1 MAKKLNRRTFLKGI
15 GILAATQ
22 ALAACVTVEPEAPA
36 EAPAEESEAEPAEE
50 VTEAPAEVSEPITLN
65 VVHAQNVEI
74 EPQLHAS
81 GNARVLT
88 SNIYEN
94 LVTLSVDGTEIL
106 PQLATAWER
115 IDDMTFEFTLRKDVK
130 FHSGDPFTAEAVKY
144 TFDRYQ
150 NPENEAPQLSQYPF
164 ASPEI
169 VDDYTVRIS
178 SLENPDPTFLK
189 RIAGIGCTIVN
200 PRFAEEQGLDG
211 MMEASDG
218 TGPYK
223 CTKWELDGEIV
234 LEAYDDYWG
243 GRPMIDKVVQTAV
256 VEPSTRVAALLAGEA
271 DFVFSPPPTEAKA
284 VENSDIAKLGTVIG
298 NRVSFYPFITN
309 KAPTDS
315 KLFRQACNYASN
327 FQVIIDTVLEG
338 RGYRVACMSLP
349 HYFGYNPNLEPYPY
363 DPDKAKELLAEAG
376 YGDGVEV
383 EMLQLVGRLPYDKEV
398 GEALAG
404 ELTKVGITVNLNFVD
419 IGGAGAALWENPD
432 LEGFHHISWGTSTMD
447 GDYAIGNYWLSDS
460 FFAENSHHYNNPE
473 FDQLIADA
481 RYELDVDKR
490 EQMYW
495 DAEQML
501 YDDAVAIWGYAI
513 QLIYGMSKRLEWEP
527 RRDELVLYKDMTVTS

>member
-1 MAKKLNRRTFLKGI
+1 MAKKLNRREFLKGVA
-15 GILAATQ
+15 ILGATQ
-22 ALAACVTVEPEAPA
+22 ALAACVTVAEPTEPEEA
-36 EAPAEESEAEPAEE
+36 EAPEEETEAEPAAEE
-50 VTEAPAEVSEPITLN
+50 PAEAEEITIH
-65 VVHAQNVEI
+65 VVHAENREL

-81 GNARVLT
+81 GHQRVLT
-88 SNIYEN
+88 TNIYEN
-94 LVTLSVDGTEIL
+94 LVALSPDGTEIL

-115 IDDMTFEFTLRKDVK
+115 VDDMTYEFTLRKGVT
-130 FHSGDPFTAEAVKY
+130 FHSGDPFNAEAVKY

-150 NPENEAPQLSQYPF
+150 KPENEAPQLSQYPF

-178 SLENPDPTFLK
+178 SLEHPDPTFLK

-200 PRFAEEQGLDG
+200 PRFAEEQGLEG
-211 MMEASDG
+211 MVKASDG

-234 LEAYDDYWG
+234 LEAFDDYWG
-243 GRPMIDKVVQTAV
+243 GRPPIDRVVQTAV
-256 VEPSTRVAALLAGEA
+256 VEPGTRVAALLAGEA
-271 DFVFSPPPTEAKA
+271 DFIFNPPPTEAKA
-284 VENSDIAKLGTVIG
+284 IENSDEAKLAEVIG

-309 KAPTDS
+309 KEPTDS

-376 YGDGVEV
+376 YADGVEV

-404 ELTKVGITVNLNFVD
+404 ELTKVGINVNLNFVD

-432 LEGFHHISWGTSTMD
+432 LKGFHHISWGTGTMD

-460 FFAENSHHYNNPE
+460 FFAENSHHYNNPA
-473 FDQLIADA
+473 FDKLIAEA
-481 RYELDVDKR
+481 RYELDQDKR
-490 EQMYW
+490 EKMYW
-495 DAEQML
+495 EAEQML

-513 QLIYGMSKRLEWEP
+513 QLIYGMSNRLQWEP
-527 RRDELVLYKDMTVTS
+527 RRDELVLYKDMTVSR

>member
-1 MAKKLNRRTFLKGI
+1 
-15 GILAATQ
+15 
-22 ALAACVTVEPEAPA
+22 
-36 EAPAEESEAEPAEE
+36 
-50 VTEAPAEVSEPITLN
+50 
-65 VVHAQNVEI
+65 
-74 EPQLHAS
+74 
-81 GNARVLT
+81 
-88 SNIYEN
+88 
-94 LVTLSVDGTEIL
+94 
-106 PQLATAWER
+106 
-115 IDDMTFEFTLRKDVK
+115 
-130 FHSGDPFTAEAVKY
+130 
-144 TFDRYQ
+144 
-150 NPENEAPQLSQYPF
+150 
-164 ASPEI
+164 
-169 VDDYTVRIS
+169 
-178 SLENPDPTFLK
+178 
-189 RIAGIGCTIVN
+189 
-200 PRFAEEQGLDG
+200 
-211 MMEASDG
+211 
-218 TGPYK
+218 
-223 CTKWELDGEIV
+223 LDGEIV

-243 GRPMIDKVVQTAV
+243 GRPTIDKVVQTAV

-284 VENSDIAKLGTVIG
+284 VENSDVAKLGTVIG

-309 KAPTDS
+309 KEPTDS

-327 FQVIIDTVLEG
+327 FQAIIDTVLEG

-349 HYFGYNPNLEPYPY
+349 HYFGYNPDLEPYPY

-404 ELTKVGITVNLNFVD
+404 ELTKVGINVNLNFVD

-460 FFAENSHHYNNPE
+460 FFAENSHHYNNPD

-481 RYELDVDKR
+481 RYELDTEKR

-495 DAEQML
+495 EAEQMI

-513 QLIYGMSKRLEWEP
+513 QLIYGMSQRLQWEP